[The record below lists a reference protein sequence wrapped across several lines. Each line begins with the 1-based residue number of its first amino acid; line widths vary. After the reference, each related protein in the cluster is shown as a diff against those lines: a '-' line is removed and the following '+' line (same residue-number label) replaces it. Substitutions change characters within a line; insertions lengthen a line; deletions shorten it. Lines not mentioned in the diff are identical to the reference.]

1 MSARE
6 VFMRFFKALTFI
18 VLMGLVSVS
27 MTGCDASKII
37 DVISK
42 VAEGVQKA
50 IPAIKEVVNTV
61 SNALPQN
68 TNNDTTANNTT
79 TNNNNEQTASNN
91 ANVTITSA
99 GDDEDVSSSSG
110 TAANGSIP
118 ALTRPN
124 GRAEI
129 ERIFGARGTN
139 QVTVNM
145 AAGPNG
151 SSRAVTCHR
160 LIAQRLK
167 AVFDEIKSLGLSNLI
182 TTFDGC
188 FNNRNKRGGSTPSVH
203 SWGIAVD
210 LNASANPMGSSNMTA
225 GQRRLAEVFKKYG
238 FYQLPNDPMHFQYC
252 TGY

>member
-1 MSARE
+1 
-6 VFMRFFKALTFI
+6 MRFFKALTFI

-27 MTGCDASKII
+27 MTGCDASKIL

-61 SNALPQN
+61 GNALPQN
-68 TNNDTTANNTT
+68 TDTATNNNTT
-79 TNNNNEQTASNN
+79 TTTNNEQAAGNN

-99 GDDEDVSSSSG
+99 GDEEDVSGSTTTG
-110 TAANGSIP
+110 TGSIP
-118 ALTRPN
+118 SLTRPN

-129 ERIFGARGTN
+129 ERVFGARGTN

-151 SSRAVTCHR
+151 SSRSVTCHR
-160 LIAQRLK
+160 LIADRLK

-182 TTFDGC
+182 DTFDGC

-210 LNASANPMGSSNMTA
+210 LNASANPMGSSSMTA